1 MRCDIL
7 DINSYKEAIISTLQ
21 KVDEKSLQRF
31 VEYILFTRKNE
42 KTIFVAGNGGSASTS
57 SHLATDLM
65 FGSRIV
71 NPRIKVISLT
81 DNNSII
87 TATGNDIGFEKIFSR
102 QLENLGQSGDLAIL
116 ISASGNSPSIVECI
130 SICKLKNI
138 RTIGL
143 TGFDGGILSKIVD
156 LSIHIPTEQNMYGIV
171 EDIHVIISHI
181 ITEQLKLQSL
191 FEAKP

>member
-7 DINSYKEAIISTLQ
+7 DINSYKEAVISTLQ
-21 KVDEKSLQRF
+21 KVDEKSLQSF

-116 ISASGNSPSIVECI
+116 ISASGNSPSILECI

-156 LSIHIPTEQNMYGIV
+156 LSIHVPTEQNMYGVV

-191 FEAKP
+191 SEAKP